1 VFFMD
6 VFEAITQRKSIR
18 KYKDKEVEE
27 EKLMKILES
36 ARISP
41 SAANRQEWKFIVVKD
56 NDTRSRLVSAAND
69 QKFVE
74 EAPVTIVACSTES
87 KRVMPCGQP
96 AYTVDLSIAVSFMM
110 LEATELGLGTCWLG
124 AFDEEAVKEILDIPQ
139 DIRVPVM
146 ITLGYA
152 DETPEPRPRK
162 ALNEIICYE
171 KYE

>member
-1 VFFMD
+1 MD

-18 KYKDKEVEE
+18 KYKNKEIEK
-27 EKLMKILES
+27 EKLIKVLES
-36 ARISP
+36 ARIAP

-56 NDTRSRLVSAAND
+56 DNTRSRLVSAAHD

-74 EAPVTIVACSTES
+74 QAPVTIVACSTES
-87 KRVMPCGQP
+87 ERIMPCGQH

-124 AFDEEAVKEILDIPQ
+124 AFDEEAVKEILGIPS
-139 DIRVPVM
+139 DIRVPAM
-146 ITLGYA
+146 FTLGYA
-152 DETPEPRPRK
+152 DENPVARPRK
-162 ALNEIICYE
+162 ALKDIVSHE